1 VEAVTSRSARATRH
15 ISGSV
20 TWNVINL
27 VRRERGDE
35 AVGRVLDMAGLPGR
49 RAHFEDD
56 NSWSSFDDARAL
68 FEAATTVLEDE
79 RALRRVGAAIARQD
93 MTSEVV
99 ALLRTLGSPGE
110 VLRHIDQVVPKFCTV
125 VHMEA
130 EQVGSGFAVL
140 SARNAEGFARYRQL
154 CDFTAGLLEQAPIPF
169 DLPPALV
176 VEEACTGD
184 GAERCVFRVMWE
196 DDAALAAPA
205 DVEAL
210 TAEVAV
216 LTARFESFQET
227 ASDLVYLHDMKT
239 LLARITSRAGLS
251 VRAPRH
257 VLAVRPSPRAPL
269 QIHAEGCSDEE
280 AAALAAEIMADVPD
294 DHGGSRLIV
303 DVASAHR
310 TYGRLAA
317 VCDEGV
323 AFFAAERDLL
333 ASYAR
338 LAAAAL
344 DGATALAESR
354 QQTATA
360 QGLLGLARELATV
373 AGEQEMAERLV
384 EAVPRMV
391 DCTMAGVCL
400 WDPAAGLRVAA
411 SRGLSAHAE
420 DFLSTLVIR
429 PQDTPLLVDMLH
441 EPAPVFV
448 GSDSDDPFMA
458 GLLTVVGAQAVAV
471 VPMRTGAELVGLVTA
486 AFDTDVETLAGEAE
500 LVARLEGLAD
510 LAATAFH
517 NAKLVEQIKYQA
529 YFDTVTGLPNKRLL
543 EERMAIALDDGEESS
558 FAVLFVDLDRFKN
571 VNDSLGHEV
580 GDKLLFGVSERLRSV
595 VREHDTLAR
604 LGGDEFALLLPGM
617 DDHAVAGAVAERVHE
632 VLSEP
637 FVLWG
642 HRLFVT
648 ASIGIAV
655 APGDGDDCATVLKK
669 ADVAMYRAKEQ
680 GRNRHAFY
688 SPGLDRDLTS
698 RLRLESDL
706 HQAVE
711 RGELLVQY
719 QPQVDLATMRIVAV
733 EALVR
738 WAHPTLGLIRPDVF
752 IPLAEETGLIV
763 QIDRWVLGQ
772 ACGQARAWADAGLH
786 LRVAV
791 NVSNRDLHDPLFVDA
806 VPAAL
811 ALHGLDPELLELE
824 VTEHVVDAGE
834 RGLLDVLERLR
845 SFGVKLAIDDF
856 GTGNSGLARL
866 RSCPIHTLKIDR
878 SFVSEVDGA
887 LDDAPLLA
895 AMVGLAHDLGLSVV
909 AEGVETAEQGAFLQ
923 RRGCDYAQGFY
934 FSRPVGADEVTA
946 LAMSGLSGA
955 SGLETRKGA

>member
-1 VEAVTSRSARATRH
+1 
-15 ISGSV
+15 V

-27 VRRERGDE
+27 VRRERGDD
-35 AVGRVLDMAGLPGR
+35 AVARMLDASGLSGRL
-49 RAHFEDD
+49 AHLEDD
-56 NSWSSFDDARAL
+56 NSWSSFDEARAL
-68 FEAATTVLEDE
+68 FEAATSVLEDG

-130 EQVGSGFAVL
+130 DQIGSGFAVL
-140 SARNAEGFARYRQL
+140 SARNADGFPRFRQL

-176 VEEACTGD
+176 VEESCMGD

-196 DDAALAAPA
+196 DEAAITTSA
-205 DVEAL
+205 DTVESL

-216 LTARFESFQET
+216 LTARFESFQQT
-227 ASDLVYLHDMKT
+227 ASDLVYLDDMKT

-257 VLAVRPSPRAPL
+257 VLAVRPGPRAPM
-269 QIHAEGCSDEE
+269 QIHAEGCSEEE
-280 AAALAAEIMADVPD
+280 AAALAVEIMADAPD

-303 DVASAHR
+303 DVASVHR
-310 TYGRLAA
+310 AYGRLAA

-323 AFFAAERDLL
+323 TFFPAERDLL
-333 ASYAR
+333 ASYAK

-360 QGLLGLARELATV
+360 RALLGLARELATV
-373 AGEQEMAERLV
+373 SGEHVMAEHVMAERLV
-384 EAVPRMV
+384 EAIPSMV
-391 DCTMAGVCL
+391 DSAMAGVCL
-400 WDPAAGLRVAA
+400 WDPAVGLRVAA

-420 DFLSTLVIR
+420 DFMSTLVIR
-429 PQDTPLLVDMLH
+429 PEDTPILVDMLDD
-441 EPAPVFV
+441 PAPVFL
-448 GSDSDDPFMA
+448 GSETDDSFIA
-458 GLLTVVGAQAVAV
+458 GLLAVVGAQAVAV
-471 VPMRTGAELVGLVTA
+471 VPMRVGPELVGLVTA
-486 AFDTDVETLAGEAE
+486 AFDTDVEALAADTE

-543 EERMAIALDDGEESS
+543 EERMATALDESGSDGEGCS

-580 GDKLLFGVSERLRSV
+580 GDKLLVGVSERLRSV

-617 DDHAVAGAVAERVHE
+617 DDHSVAAAVAERVHE
-632 VLSEP
+632 VLAEP

-719 QPQVDLATMRIVAV
+719 QPQIDLATVRVVAV

-738 WAHPTLGLIRPDVF
+738 WAHPTLGLVRPDVF

-763 QIDRWVLGQ
+763 QIDRWVLDQ
-772 ACGQARAWADAGLH
+772 ACRQARVWADAGLD

-791 NVSNRDLHDPLFVDA
+791 NVSNRDLRDADFLDA
-806 VPAAL
+806 VPLAL
-811 ALHGLDPELLELE
+811 AAHGLDPNLLELE

-834 RGLLDVLERLR
+834 RGLLEVLARLR
-845 SFGVKLAIDDF
+845 SLGVKLAIDDF

-878 SFVSEVDGA
+878 SFVSEVVGV

-909 AEGVETAEQGAFLQ
+909 AEGVETAEQAAFLQ
-923 RRGCDYAQGFY
+923 RRGCDFAQGFY

-946 LAMSGLSGA
+946 LAVSGLESRV
-955 SGLETRKGA
+955 ETRKGA